1 MNTYNF
7 YQPNLKAI
15 YYKSDEDDKDIN
27 LYTHFHLYNIVCV
40 FDGTLHIKDKNES
53 FTLKK
58 DEIILLNP
66 YTNVE
71 IDIKINKFE
80 VLILNIDPNV
90 FKNTLDETDV
100 FRAFE
105 FYTKKINFE
114 SFSTPLIK
122 HLLNSIKD
130 CVIESK
136 GTYHVISRV
145 VALICELNCEH
156 DKQKG
161 IQKIPESNVTLKTII
176 YIRNHFTEDL
186 TLDSVSNKI
195 GISKNSISRICR
207 AMQGMSFLE
216 YLHELR
222 LQKAKTLLERENLSI
237 KNIAILCGFKSY
249 NSFYKAYIKRY
260 GSVPSNKSKKIQE
273 KSYWPFESANQPF
286 LNQ

>member
-1 MNTYNF
+1 MKTYDF

-15 YYKSDEDDKDIN
+15 CYKSNENDKDIG
-27 LYTHFHLYNIVCV
+27 LYTRLHLYNIVCV
-40 FDGTLHIKDKNES
+40 FDGTLHIKDENNS

-58 DEIILLNP
+58 DEFLLLTPN
-66 YTNVE
+66 TK
-71 IDIKINKFE
+71 IDINIKNNPFE

-105 FYTKKINFE
+105 FSTKKIKLE

-122 HLLNSIKD
+122 HLLNSIKN

-145 VALICELNCEH
+145 VTLICELNCEH

-161 IQKIPESNVTLKTII
+161 IQKIPESNITLKTIV

-186 TLDSVSNKI
+186 TLDSVSKKI

-207 AMQGMSFLE
+207 AMHGMSFLE

-222 LQKAKTLLERENLSI
+222 LQKAKSLLENENYSI
-237 KNIAILCGFKSY
+237 KNIAILSGFKSY
-249 NSFYKAYIKRY
+249 NSFYKAYLKFY
-260 GSVPSNKSKKIQE
+260 GEKPSLKSKKIQE
-273 KSYWPFESANQPF
+273 KLYWPFESANQPF